1 LDILYFII
9 NFFLYLG
16 FLALGFM
23 LLYLVILG
31 LWSISN
37 KKTVIAN
44 TDKNFAVL
52 IAVYNEAE
60 TINNLLLSL
69 SEISYQKQK
78 LNIIFVADHCTDN
91 TVTIIRE
98 SGFKVIEKNDGNP
111 GKNYAVSFGIKNLIT
126 NGALKYD
133 ALVIF
138 DADNYIDVNYFQVM
152 SSKLQQ
158 VELIL
163 QGNTGIK
170 NKDDTIF
177 TKLNYINYAIT
188 NRLKEHART
197 QAGLT
202 CRLRGHGT
210 VFPFSIID
218 ELSWDQDTLVEDQAM
233 LLDLILK
240 GKRVVWVH
248 DAIVD
253 SVIPST
259 AQESVNQRRRWAGGK
274 SGMTGMAIKSLFRY
288 ALQKKSIIS
297 FDLMVDYIM
306 PSFSLLI
313 ALSGFGAIV
322 SFIVFGA
329 TEQITVAYGLLIL
342 GWITY
347 YLFGALLEKVPMATF
362 IVFFLSPFFIL
373 WRVWIFATS
382 ITGAKKW

>member
-1 LDILYFII
+1 LDIIYLLISY
-9 NFFLYLG
+9 LLCLGLVVLG
-16 FLALGFM
+16 FL
-23 LLYLVILG
+23 LLYLVVIG

-37 KKTVIAN
+37 KNTVIVGAN
-44 TDKNFAVL
+44 KSFAVL
-52 IAVYNEAE
+52 IAVYNEEAAVAK
-60 TINNLLLSL
+60 LLQSFSSL
-69 SEISYQKQK
+69 AYQKEK
-78 LNIIFVADHCTDN
+78 LNIVFVADHCTDN
-91 TVTIIRE
+91 TVDVIQK
-98 SGFKVIEKNDGNP
+98 SGFNVLEKNDGNP
-111 GKNYAVSFGIKNLIT
+111 GKNHAVSYGIKSLMTDGVLN
-126 NGALKYD
+126 YD

-138 DADNYIDVNYFQVM
+138 DADNYIDENYFKVM
-152 SSKLQQ
+152 SSKLQDYDM
-158 VELIL
+158 IL

-170 NKDDTIF
+170 NKNDTVF

-188 NRLKEHART
+188 NRLKEHARS

-210 VFPFSIID
+210 VFPTSIIN

-259 AQESVNQRRRWAGGK
+259 AKESVDQRRRWAGGK
-274 SGMTGMAIKSLFRY
+274 SGMTGFAIKKLFQHAFKNKSL
-288 ALQKKSIIS
+288 IS
-297 FDLMVDYIM
+297 FDLMIDYVM

-313 ALSGFGAIV
+313 ALSGLGAIASILFLGV
-322 SFIVFGA
+322 TA
-329 TEQITVAYGLLIL
+329 EITIAYGLLIL
-342 GWITY
+342 GWISY
-347 YLFGALLEKVPMATF
+347 YLFGALLEKVPMTTF